1 MFYAHKKPAAVR
13 PANAA
18 DCNMKSDGKF
28 WKQGSE
34 HPLIQLWATPHTQT
48 RTQKAVTTPALLT
61 EFRNIIQKSL

>member
-34 HPLIQLWATPHTQT
+34 PPNSVMGDATQT
-48 RTQKAVTTPALLT
+48 DTDTKGSYNTSTAYW
-61 EFRNIIQKSL
+61 I